1 MYWKMSVDNG
11 CPNYYIDKHCRYRE
25 IDDETQEMTKR

>member
-11 CPNYYIDKHCRYRE
+11 CPNYYIDQHCRYRE
-25 IDDETQEMTKR
+25 IEDETQEMTTR